1 MKLIIG
7 LGNPGE
13 KYQDTRHNV
22 GFMVVDKL
30 KSQKPKLKVFKT
42 DTFMNASGT
51 SVKTLLA
58 KQKERPEN
66 LYVIHDD
73 LDLPLG
79 IWKIQYAKGPK
90 DHGGINDIEQ
100 VLGTENFW
108 RIRVGVD
115 KRKPEA
121 RVNGEDYVLQ
131 DFSKEEKKILE
142 KVIAEVCKKLATL

>member
-1 MKLIIG
+1 M
-7 LGNPGE
+7 
-13 KYQDTRHNV
+13 
-22 GFMVVDKL
+22 
-30 KSQKPKLKVFKT
+30 
-42 DTFMNASGT
+42 
-51 SVKTLLA
+51 A

-121 RVNGEDYVLQ
+121 RVNGDDYVLQ